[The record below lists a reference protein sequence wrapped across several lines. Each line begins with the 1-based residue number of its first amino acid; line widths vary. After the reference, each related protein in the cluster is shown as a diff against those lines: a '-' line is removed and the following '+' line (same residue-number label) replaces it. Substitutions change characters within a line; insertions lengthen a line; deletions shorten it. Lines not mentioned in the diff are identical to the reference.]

1 MADPKRQAAFEE
13 LMRRG
18 VIKTPEQREAV
29 VELARRGLL
38 RTTPYASFE
47 STKTPAAAATKP
59 GQTAKPKAAA
69 KHLDTYRGT
78 GASMRA
84 APPPEMSFLD
94 RAVAVLNIP
103 RAALLAMP
111 NALDALRRSQEGREL
126 LARDPEG
133 RKVEANLLKMSYP
146 ERVKYFA
153 EGGTADPAQA
163 RARQEATATLGK
175 LGRAGSVAM
184 EFGAQAATDPLTWVT
199 GGGSAVAKSVPQVVG
214 KIVKDSA
221 KAGRIARPLTRA
233 AQAANVGAA
242 GALTAQQL
250 ATGVPQVI
258 EGVKRGSVEQT
269 TAGVLATAFGTLAAI
284 GTVHGLRQWQA
295 DTGVKLTPQQEQVIL
310 KAPPKN
316 RPNIAKRFAKIQEA
330 RAKDVP
336 TRMPPVTPTP
346 VEAAPVPAKTTKAR
360 KPKAQKA
367 APTEKPDHELTP
379 EQFTSKHINSVNGA
393 SVIQQLGLDGAR
405 KFYADQHRMIVEDAR
420 QRGLKT
426 SEPLPAVGDN
436 QPLGNEAAAPQPAP
450 VGSAGR
456 GDAALSA
463 EPVPTPQAEAVPPVQ
478 RGLETG
484 AEAAPEAALTRQDVT
499 AQATSLRNRL
509 NEFHKRQPSLLPDP
523 RNERELSLYDTSDN
537 KRIREGRLK
546 TYREAVY
553 LGIEEDIVAL
563 SRQGRVI
570 PEIYEAIRARVPG
583 LSLSDLQEMVPTVR
597 RAHNLDVADPIR
609 PPEKM
614 RQDIPPTLSLSEKVI
629 ALTQQIRTL
638 PYEQLLELQKTPAY
652 REIADMP
659 AHFIPRQLVEGFQ
672 SAIEARIIERRN
684 IQAGREHAAIPTID
698 TNPQESAQ
706 VTARAQMEK
715 ASAQTGLTPSQ
726 HAYLV
731 QKLGQVR
738 DTQSPDPVRIPVP
751 GDGEFTVTGKQAGA
765 LIKSLPKAP
774 EIPKA
779 ATPVQP
785 LQAPVAA
792 PPENGLHTI
801 RLTDFLAEAGEKGLD
816 LTDAMRLHK
825 AAVQQALDA
834 GLPVDKAVL
843 KPYPG
848 MKKGGAA
855 NAVPQQETAGG
866 LLRQAEA
873 GAGAGVGLPRVGGQD
888 RPIETAGEGQAQAAQ
903 VAPQVEPTI
912 SEAIQHFESIPKD
925 RSTAPDSLPLYGAN
939 GEEVARKYFLPAD
952 YYEERNG
959 LQVIASKYRT
969 PEYNAA
975 LQAWEKLHSSA
986 NTREPRFLRPAETR
1000 LRTEQ
1005 RKIED
1010 AARKTLL
1017 PQALPPVE
1025 TPPLQTPTAKL
1036 PETRKITDEMR
1047 AFADEMEAEAKK
1059 RLGSG
1064 LSARI
1069 DAGLF
1074 DYAIIG
1080 AMKLLR
1086 KSLDFADWSAEMV
1099 AEHGEKIKPHLQDIW
1114 EAAHEYYNNAVR
1126 RRFPEL
1132 PELTLPKTAQAAE
1145 KPDAP
1150 KGNTAQPSLRHR
1162 DMQAIAAELGVGL
1175 DPKITESWQRVTD
1188 RALKEYD
1195 SILSTLKHYDPDT
1208 SPTPTDEEKIVAGAR
1223 IGEIRR
1229 ELNPLLA
1236 KKENVT
1242 KEEAARITAL
1252 ELESGQLLNL
1262 VTKAGSGSA
1271 RSLNLQ
1277 KLLLP
1282 DDPTDPAAVLL
1293 RAQRLAGGELSIP
1306 ARRTL
1311 TRLAEEAKTAT
1322 DAATARVTRR
1332 QKGEATA
1339 QEETPVKALSP
1350 SFGRQ
1355 NKIFTKDKFEAA
1367 QARLKEKLNRASSG
1381 LDPTLLADLVEIG
1394 GFYFEGRIRQ
1404 FGAWAARLRQ
1414 DWPALTEADLQRV
1427 WIHVKANKSLAQ
1439 GQRSV
1444 PKPQTFVEELARRVG
1459 NENARAIVDTL
1470 EEKQPGLLE
1479 KLIQGSRLSEAEQ
1492 TLVGQTYLSHTRQR
1506 AGTAPLTHSQAM
1518 QSIQAAANAM
1528 RPKTPR
1534 KPSQRP
1540 VQAAKPTELTGNPEK
1555 DFRAALSR
1563 RMGAKM
1569 ADSFMAELKQAG
1581 LLQRLLNG
1589 ESLTGLQARQVDA
1602 LNQKYTLERQKAGYQ
1617 GKAMD
1622 AFRAALTDARAQAR
1636 QEAAALR
1643 KAQAA
1648 HEKNRPAAT
1657 TRTQS
1662 QRDFDRAQ
1670 AANIRIMQRAKDTL
1684 SNLGRDAKKRGT
1696 NPLLD
1701 DATLAYAK
1709 GARDLHRFTA
1719 ALRKKH
1725 EGTTF
1730 TEAELNKLFR
1740 EAAEQ
1745 YHKDF
1750 RQVEAIKRQMTE
1762 VVAKEVYR
1770 QKPWYGKIWHGAK
1783 ELNNLSRSL
1792 ILGPDISFLL
1802 RQGGPLVVNRF
1813 GHMNKK
1819 ALPEMWR
1826 ALQREEVA
1834 QAIDASIRHGANGDI
1849 YEKAG
1854 LDFSDIEPG
1863 TKPGQEEGIASD
1875 WLQKVPGVRR
1885 PYRAAD
1891 RANTVLINK
1900 IRAESFDLLYDP
1912 QKHNLE
1918 QAKAIA
1924 RYINVATGRGDL
1936 SNAAIA
1942 GLVRGTADV
1951 FLSPRYMV
1959 SRFQYLIGLPL
1970 WKAPKGA
1977 RKLIAKEYANY
1988 YLRVGLFLGLAS
2000 QIPGVEVEAD
2010 PRSSDFATVR
2020 IGDVNIDILSG
2031 LKQPVTMSARVL
2043 PLGEWGHKNF
2053 LTEEKKAIPIDP
2065 FRTFLNFFLYK
2076 MSPLPQLGADVALR
2090 QGKDFKGDPLT
2101 VGGVSR
2107 RLFLNITAQDV
2118 VEALLEKGIDPKTA
2132 LELTGSA
2139 LASQVGVGANL
2150 RDRAEEARKR
2160 AQKAEARKE
2169 AAREKNQVDR
2179 IMQRLTD
2186 PIVPNV
2192 PGGVLTGAGTF

>member
-69 KHLDTYRGT
+69 KPLDTYRGT

-295 DTGVKLTPQQEQVIL
+295 DTGVKLTPQQEKVIL
-310 KAPPKN
+310 QAPPKN

-426 SEPLPAVGDN
+426 SEPIPAVGDN

-456 GDAALSA
+456 GDVALPA

-523 RNERELSLYDTSDN
+523 RNERELSLYDTSGN

-801 RLTDFLAEAGEKGLD
+801 RLPDFLAEAGEKGLD

-834 GLPVDKAVL
+834 GLPVDKDVL

-848 MKKGGAA
+848 MKKGGTA

-873 GAGAGVGLPRVGGQD
+873 GAGEGVGLPRVGGQD

-903 VAPQVEPTI
+903 VAPQVE
-912 SEAIQHFESIPKD
+912 
-925 RSTAPDSLPLYGAN
+925 
-939 GEEVARKYFLPAD
+939 
-952 YYEERNG
+952 
-959 LQVIASKYRT
+959 
-969 PEYNAA
+969 
-975 LQAWEKLHSSA
+975 
-986 NTREPRFLRPAETR
+986 
-1000 LRTEQ
+1000 
-1005 RKIED
+1005 
-1010 AARKTLL
+1010 
-1017 PQALPPVE
+1017 
-1025 TPPLQTPTAKL
+1025 TPTAKL

-1047 AFADEMEAEAKK
+1047 AFANEMEAEAKK

-1132 PELTLPKTAQAAE
+1132 PELTLPKAA

-1175 DPKITESWQRVTD
+1175 DPKITESWQQVTD

-1195 SILSTLKHYDPDT
+1195 SILSTLKRYDPDT
-1208 SPTPTDEEKIVAGAR
+1208 HEAPTREERIVAGAR
-1223 IGEIRR
+1223 IREIQR
-1229 ELNPLLA
+1229 ELNPLL
-1236 KKENVT
+1236 KKTGELT
-1242 KEEAARITAL
+1242 KEESGKITAL
-1252 ELESGQLLNL
+1252 EMEAGQLLNMAYR
-1262 VTKAGSGSA
+1262 AGSEAG
-1271 RSLNLQ
+1271 RNLNLQ

-1282 DDPTDPAAVLL
+1282 DDPTDPASVLL

-1951 FLSPRYMV
+1951 FLSPRYLV
-1959 SRFQYLIGLPL
+1959 SRFQYLMGLPL
-1970 WKAPKGA
+1970 WKSPKGA
-1977 RKLIAKEYANY
+1977 RKLIAKEYMNY

-2000 QIPGVEVEAD
+2000 QIPGVEVETD
-2010 PRSSDFATVR
+2010 VRSSDFATVR

-2031 LKQPVTMSARVL
+2031 LKQPVSAGARIL
-2043 PLGEWGHKNF
+2043 TGQNF
-2053 LTEEKKAIPIDP
+2053 LTEEKKAIPSDP

-2160 AQKAEARKE
+2160 AQKAETRKE